1 MTARNEPIVERMQ
14 MTSRH
19 IVPMLALAG
28 ALAGSCAQKPATPPA
43 TLAAPPVP
51 AMMPVAK
58 PSQSCVGITQIR
70 QSLVRS
76 DKVIDFEM
84 VDGRILRSRL
94 PYSCPQL
101 GFERAFTYATSLSQ
115 LCSVDIITV
124 IIQGGGPM
132 RGASCG
138 LGQFTPI
145 SPEEAKAPLA
155 AADR

>member
-1 MTARNEPIVERMQ
+1 MNNRQISP
-14 MTSRH
+14 
-19 IVPMLALAG
+19 ALVLVG
-28 ALAGSCAQKPATPPA
+28 ALLASCAQKPATPPA
-43 TLAAPPVP
+43 TLAAKPPVP
-51 AMMPVAK
+51 AMTPVAK

-145 SPEEAKAPLA
+145 SSEAAKAPLA
-155 AADR
+155 PADR

>member
-1 MTARNEPIVERMQ
+1 MTRR
-14 MTSRH
+14 
-19 IVPMLALAG
+19 LALLAFAS
-28 ALAGSCAQKPATPPA
+28 ALAASCAEKPAPA
-43 TLAAPPVP
+43 PAPVAVVAPTASAVP
-51 AMMPVAK
+51 APA
-58 PSQSCVGITQIR
+58 PSQSCVGLTQIR
-70 QSLVRS
+70 QSIVRS

-84 VDGRILRSRL
+84 IDGRTLRNRL
-94 PYSCPQL
+94 PQSCPQL

-155 AADR
+155 PADR

>member
-1 MTARNEPIVERMQ
+1 M
-14 MTSRH
+14 SRR
-19 IVPMLALAG
+19 PALLGLAIAGLLLA
-28 ALAGSCAQKPATPPA
+28 SCAQKPAPRVA
-43 TLAAPPVP
+43 AAPPPP
-51 AMMPVAK
+51 AAGGASPAVA
-58 PSQSCVGITQIR
+58 SQSCVGLQQIR

-76 DKVIDFEM
+76 DKVIDFELN
-84 VDGRILRSRL
+84 DGRILRNRL

-124 IIQGGGPM
+124 IIQGGGPS

-145 SPEEAKAPLA
+145 SAEDAKAPLA